1 MKYSFSTVF
10 SKMVLKED
18 FNIDISGSLI
28 LSIEMFSII
37 FNLNFHKTLKTYIT
51 NIISKE
57 LPEHMMHLDL

>member
-1 MKYSFSTVF
+1 
-10 SKMVLKED
+10 MVLKED

-28 LSIEMFSII
+28 LSVKMFSII
-37 FNLNFHKTLKTYIT
+37 FNLKFHKTLKTYIT